1 MINFLY
7 LLLISGG
14 CFAVVKDE
22 VVLKNKGGSS
32 SSNESENGDFNE
44 KSLLRVSSETI
55 NWKDEIAK
63 DEEKVKKVLRA
74 FLRDKKKSNA
84 IKRDLLVDII
94 LQDEKMLLDCFS
106 DFMLCRDAI
115 GAYRNSALMIAIFEK
130 KMRCFEYLCS
140 LSKDVTEFIVENI
153 NTTKG
158 VNGAIVAENNSCEEE
173 NEEDENE
180 DSEQK
185 SKDEEGK
192 GPADKENKGEEGKGP
207 ADEESKNEKGKGP
220 ADKENEGEEGKGP
233 ADEENEGEEGKGPA
247 DKEGKGPADEE
258 SKNEKGKGP
267 ADKEGKGPADE
278 ESKNEKGKG
287 PADKEGKGPADKKS
301 KGPII
306 DKRSSMLNLE
316 HLNDNDLTPLLAAI
330 SIRDLYMV
338 KSLVKIGA
346 DFNDKRGEVTPIIL
360 AIKMEEESI
369 VDFFNTLG
377 AKYDGKILN
386 KIKLIGGAVA
396 SSGFSLA
403 KISASLSMPL
413 FKEILKRTKKGAK
426 AIKKESKGGKYEANK
441 NIRKLKHE
449 NFKWILDRNN
459 FDNHG
464 IYLFCKLVGYK
475 GGFDLKNKSLGDIGE
490 ELQTNPLFK
499 QENEGSNDNNGGSSE
514 VAETSEGN
522 SSQNNNSTK
531 KDANETKKNNSN
543 EANEK
548 ASKWKKTAKKAKEKF
563 TNAKDTFVDFAS
575 NKNRNESSEGELF
588 TNECHVP
595 PLKLGESGEGAGG
608 SSSICQNEENSELT
622 SPKKNK
628 EPRSKNNNKKF
639 IELSTSLFNKI
650 VQESSIYSSFK
661 KLRGGDLMEKL
672 LDISYSLDNSINNL
686 LQLRV
691 EVIKKLTD
699 EDGGVLRD
707 IKEAIDNHVFQIND
721 LNFKDRESLIKEA
734 NKYIS
739 KEKEESSDQYKS
751 FTKTR
756 KLLVKIG
763 YLSGLAMELAD
774 AAKKGKIKEHNSD
787 ILDFEKILQKV
798 INEFDILCEL
808 NELLDKK
815 VNSVYALVTVKNW
828 D

>member
-192 GPADKENKGEEGKGP
+192 GPADKENKGE
-207 ADEESKNEKGKGP
+207 
-220 ADKENEGEEGKGP
+220 
-233 ADEENEGEEGKGPA
+233 
-247 DKEGKGPADEE
+247 
-258 SKNEKGKGP
+258 
-267 ADKEGKGPADE
+267 EGKGPADE